1 MYIFII
7 SSIIKRVLKRQLVK
21 DSLNVIPLKHEQ
33 ISISFQLFSTYYISM
48 TICRTDI
55 CRKTQWNLEIES
67 SIVKI

>member
-21 DSLNVIPLKHEQ
+21 DSLNVIPIKHGQ
-33 ISISFQLFSTYYISM
+33 ISTSFQLFSTYYISM

-55 CRKTQWNLEIES
+55 RRKTQ
-67 SIVKI
+67 